1 MSRGQI
7 HLYYAIASTISI
19 SESRSK
25 LAWLCRT
32 KK

>member
-1 MSRGQI
+1 MSRGQAY
-7 HLYYAIASTISI
+7 LDNVIASTISI